1 MSAKR
6 VNKIAKEVFVY
17 VFLLFVLLLTAINI
31 SNHLALKET
40 KVLGTE
46 TENKE
51 EVFWQDFLN
60 KNPDY
65 VPGWIEIGRT
75 DKASE
80 IDPNYIIKP

>member
-6 VNKIAKEVFVY
+6 VNKIAKEIFIY
-17 VFLLFVLLLTAINI
+17 VFLLFILLITSINI
-31 SNHLALKET
+31 DNYLVPKET
-40 KVLGTE
+40 KVLGSK

-51 EVFWQDFLN
+51 GVFWQDFLT

-75 DKASE
+75 DKARE
-80 IDPNYIIKP
+80 IDPNYIKP

>member
-6 VNKIAKEVFVY
+6 VNKVAKELFIY
-17 VFLLFVLLLTAINI
+17 VFLLFILLLTSINI
-31 SNHLALKET
+31 GNYLAPKET
-40 KVLGTE
+40 KVLGSE

-65 VPGWIEIGRT
+65 IPGWIEMGRT
-75 DKASE
+75 DKVTE
-80 IDPNYIIKP
+80 IDPNYIKP

>member
-6 VNKIAKEVFVY
+6 VNKIAKELFIY
-17 VFLLFVLLLTAINI
+17 VSLLFILLITSINI
-31 SNHLALKET
+31 DNYLRLRET

-51 EVFWQDFLN
+51 VIFWQDFLT
-60 KNPDY
+60 KNPNY

-75 DKASE
+75 ERARE
-80 IDPNYIIKP
+80 IDPNYIKP